1 MIPLPKAPILTE
13 VNPRDAGR
21 FINHSSSPNLGF
33 EGALRDISEGEEVVM
48 DYNQHG
54 DPASWRCHPLDPRGQ
69 QLFIG
74 EGTPK
79 ERALGGHDLICV
91 FFKS

>member
-1 MIPLPKAPILTE
+1 M
-13 VNPRDAGR
+13 
-21 FINHSSSPNLGF
+21 
-33 EGALRDISEGEEVVM
+33 M

-69 QLFIG
+69 QFFIG

-91 FFKS
+91 FSSPKLDVSKVFA